1 MYKTLLACF
10 FYVSLSP
17 VFVYGIDGLSSYTFD
32 DAFSELDEALAQ
44 RRDLLKLKDIRIDSL
59 KAELENAENY
69 KAEISAIESLID
81 EYAHYDVDSLKRYFS
96 KAIALSSFYGDSVA
110 ARRFW
115 LAEIEHMPVRG
126 EIREAFMRIDS
137 VRVNDLEEEDKIL
150 FFEAARWASLYTTS
164 IYSPHKSHRGYF
176 SKYGEYND
184 SLMARTD
191 VSSPRYRLLAG
202 SHYLAKG
209 QVSLAI
215 AALND
220 YIENNKE
227 YNEDYANALSM
238 LALSYFERS
247 RKDLWMYYIILAAA
261 VDARIGVLD
270 NDCLRQVCGALYQM
284 GDLDRAYEYMSVAQD
299 DVDRCKAYIRSVN
312 VAPVYPR
319 LMADYR
325 DMQRRREM
333 LLYFLIGSLV
343 VIAALSAIIIYIRYN
358 DVKRLKRLK
367 TELVNAN
374 LVKDSHLGRILSLCS
389 IYMEKLDDYNKLV
402 SRKIAAGQIDDLY
415 KLVKTGKF
423 LDDQSKMFYEIFDNS
438 FVHMFPTFIDEVN
451 ALLGPDKGFEQLS
464 EPVKLT
470 PELRILAF
478 MRLGLDDSAQIAR
491 FLGLSLNTVYTYRN
505 RMKSRAKN
513 RATFENDIINIGT
526 YN

>member
-1 MYKTLLACF
+1 
-10 FYVSLSP
+10 
-17 VFVYGIDGLSSYTFD
+17 
-32 DAFSELDEALAQ
+32 
-44 RRDLLKLKDIRIDSL
+44 
-59 KAELENAENY
+59 
-69 KAEISAIESLID
+69 
-81 EYAHYDVDSLKRYFS
+81 
-96 KAIALSSFYGDSVA
+96 
-110 ARRFW
+110 
-115 LAEIEHMPVRG
+115 
-126 EIREAFMRIDS
+126 
-137 VRVNDLEEEDKIL
+137 
-150 FFEAARWASLYTTS
+150 
-164 IYSPHKSHRGYF
+164 
-176 SKYGEYND
+176 
-184 SLMARTD
+184 
-191 VSSPRYRLLAG
+191 
-202 SHYLAKG
+202 
-209 QVSLAI
+209 
-215 AALND
+215 
-220 YIENNKE
+220 
-227 YNEDYANALSM
+227 
-238 LALSYFERS
+238 
-247 RKDLWMYYIILAAA
+247 
-261 VDARIGVLD
+261 
-270 NDCLRQVCGALYQM
+270 
-284 GDLDRAYEYMSVAQD
+284 MSVAQD

-505 RMKSRAKN
+505 RKRYHKY
-513 RATFENDIINIGT
+513 R
-526 YN
+526 YV